1 MSGVD
6 GRRDQNN
13 FVIRTHMQ
21 RSLLGSERHFEC
33 IRAPAI
39 LRTFGADPQGSQAVG
54 QHHIAQGAGE
64 RLLFDMGV
72 HEFSIGD
79 LVACFIDEFPAVGIM
94 VPACVGVR
102 ECDVK
107 APPHTRARSFDLGD
121 GRGVCESGCARCA
134 RCERGE
140 KNKLFDHTPQVSL
153 LRLKFTTHFCVK
165 PRGNTAGLKES
176 FEFYP
181 NW

>member
-1 MSGVD
+1 
-6 GRRDQNN
+6 
-13 FVIRTHMQ
+13 
-21 RSLLGSERHFEC
+21 
-33 IRAPAI
+33 
-39 LRTFGADPQGSQAVG
+39 
-54 QHHIAQGAGE
+54 
-64 RLLFDMGV
+64 MGV

-79 LVACFIDEFPAVGIM
+79 LVACLIDELPAVGVM

-107 APPHTRARSFDLGD
+107 APAHTRARSLDLCD
-121 GRGVCESGCARCA
+121 GRGVCESGCARC
-134 RCERGE
+134 ERGE
-140 KNKLFDHTPQVSL
+140 ENKLLDHTPEVSL
-153 LRLKFTTHFCVK
+153 LWLKFTTHFCVK